1 MRSGDDDDD
10 DDDVKMKGESCVVD
24 YGLVYPGVA

>member
-1 MRSGDDDDD
+1 MRSGGDDDG
-10 DDDVKMKGESCVVD
+10 DDVKMKGESCVVD